1 MRVYFDDD
9 GTLVV
14 AAENNTEMMALTA
27 WDAAQGPFLVMPKEH
42 KEYAESKFL
51 EGNKIK
57 C

>member
-1 MRVYFDDD
+1 MKVYFDDD

-42 KEYAESKFL
+42 QEYAESKFL
-51 EGNKIK
+51 EENKIK

>member
-1 MRVYFDDD
+1 MKVYFDDD

-14 AAENNTEMMALTA
+14 SAENNTEMMALTA

-42 KEYAESKFL
+42 QVGINCVG
-51 EGNKIK
+51 GNKIK